1 LKGHG
6 KGNCRQLEILRG
18 DISLETSRETKS
30 LYAELVA
37 QVYNQMPMGLVATV
51 VNAFVLAFILRDVIP
66 LRVLISWVAA
76 MMLLSLLRYIL
87 LLKYRRSSVE
97 ADEAQRWARWFLI
110 TLGLSGALW
119 GSAGIFLFPIASI
132 AHQAFIAFVL
142 AGMVAGTVGAFSSMT
157 MAFPAFSLP
166 ALIPVIIRFFVIGDE
181 IHFAMGGM
189 IVLFTL
195 LMHVIAR
202 RVSTTNR
209 DWVRLKEN
217 LSSSV
222 EERTI
227 ALKKANERLKE
238 EIEERKQAED
248 MLRRSEE
255 KLRTI
260 NESLSQGLSEVFDAL
275 SQISSGDPSVRIT
288 ETSKLE
294 SIAKLKQMVNS
305 TAENLGEIVGLSHE
319 FAMGL
324 AEHFDALHRVSKG
337 DHSARVSGRSEVELL
352 ELLKSVTNDMIE
364 NVSEEISERKQAE
377 EGFRR
382 ARDEAESAN
391 LAKSEFL
398 ANMSHEIRT
407 PMNAVIGMSGILLDT
422 ALTVEQREYAEIV
435 RTSAGA
441 LLQIIN
447 DILDLSKIEARKLD
461 LEIVD
466 FDLGTS
472 LKSFSD
478 MLAQKA
484 HEKDLAFTCTVSPDV
499 PSGLRGDPGRL
510 HQILV
515 NLGDN
520 AIKFTDEG
528 QVVIRV
534 SSDQETETRVRVRYT
549 ITDTGIGIP
558 LDRRGRLFKSFSQA
572 DGSTTRRFGGTGL
585 GLTIAKQLAEMMGGE
600 IGFESREGKGS
611 TFWFTAVF
619 EKGIGTKNLPTSVY
633 PHIQSKRIPT
643 VEEY

>member
-18 DISLETSRETKS
+18 DILLGTSRETKS

-97 ADEAQRWARWFLI
+97 ADEAHRWARWFLI

-227 ALKKANERLKE
+227 ELKKANERLKE

-435 RTSAGA
+435 RTSADA

-461 LEIVD
+461 LEIID

-534 SSDQETETRVRVRYT
+534 SSDQETETRVRVRCT